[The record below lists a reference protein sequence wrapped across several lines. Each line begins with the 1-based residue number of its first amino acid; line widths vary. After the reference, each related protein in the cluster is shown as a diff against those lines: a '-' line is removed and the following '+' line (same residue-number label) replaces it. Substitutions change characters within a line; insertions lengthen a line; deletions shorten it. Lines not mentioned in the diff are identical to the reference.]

1 MHMRE
6 YVKNWLVGVGR
17 SDLARKADRDELPEL
32 LTQEA
37 KDEFTKFQRKETS
50 PNDFLREILG
60 IGEAAPSDGVDQDPK
75 PLGR

>member
-1 MHMRE
+1 MRD
-6 YVKNWLVGVGR
+6 YVKSWLTGVGR

-37 KDEFTKFQRKETS
+37 KDEFARFQRKETS

-60 IGEAAPSDGVDQDPK
+60 IGQAEPRDEAAEASK